1 MAAVTNQK
9 FKPNRPGEDGFCLV
23 VEDLC
28 KTFGGL
34 TAVNQVNLKVKVG
47 ERRGIIGPNGAGKTT
62 FFNLISG
69 ALLPTSGK
77 IFLFGKDITN
87 ITAYRR
93 AYLGL
98 SRTFQITNL
107 FNSLTVIENLVLA
120 AQALEK
126 SKFAMFRPI
135 TKFDRLYDRAEDI
148 LERVGMTERRNER
161 VKNLSHGEQRQIE
174 VGMALI
180 QNPRLLLL
188 DEPTAGLAPA
198 ESAILVS
205 MLKKLDRTIT
215 ILIIEH
221 DMDVA
226 FQLTDYI
233 TVLNFGKLL
242 AEGDLASI
250 KANAKVQEVYL
261 GMP

>member
-1 MAAVTNQK
+1 MTNQG
-9 FKPNRPGEDGFCLV
+9 FEPNRPGEDGVCLV

-28 KTFGGL
+28 KKFGGL
-34 TAVNQVNLKVKVG
+34 DAVSQVNLRVREG

-62 FFNLISG
+62 FFNLVSG
-69 ALLPTSGK
+69 ALLPTSGR
-77 IFLFGKDITN
+77 ILLFGEDITSVPDH
-87 ITAYRR
+87 RR

-107 FNSLTVIENLVLA
+107 FPSLSVVENLVLA

-126 SKFAMFRPI
+126 TKFVMFRPI
-135 TKFDRLYDRAEDI
+135 TKFSRLKDRANEI
-148 LERVGMTERRNER
+148 LERVGMIERRDELI
-161 VKNLSHGEQRQIE
+161 KNLSHGEQRQIE
-174 VGMALI
+174 VAMALI
-180 QNPRLLLL
+180 QKPRLLLL
-188 DEPTAGLAPA
+188 DEPTAGLAPG

-205 MLKKLDRTIT
+205 MLRKLDRTIT

-226 FQLTDYI
+226 FQLTDFI
-233 TVLNFGKLL
+233 TVLNFGKVL

-261 GMP
+261 GVQ

>member
-1 MAAVTNQK
+1 MDSSRSCPEGV
-9 FKPNRPGEDGFCLV
+9 CLV
-23 VEDLC
+23 VENLC
-28 KTFGGL
+28 KRFGGL
-34 TAVNQVNLKVKVG
+34 DAVSEVNLTVREG

-69 ALLPTSGK
+69 ALMPTSGK
-77 IFLFGKDITN
+77 ILLFGKDITGMP
-87 ITAYRR
+87 AHRR

-107 FNSLTVIENLVLA
+107 FPSLSVVENLALA
-120 AQALEK
+120 AQALERT
-126 SKFAMFRPI
+126 KFAMIRPI
-135 TKFDRLYDRAEDI
+135 TRFARLYERADEV
-148 LERVGMTERRNER
+148 LAKVGMSQRRDELI
-161 VKNLSHGEQRQIE
+161 KNLSHGEQRQIE
-174 VGMALI
+174 VAMALI
-180 QNPRLLLL
+180 QKPRLLLL

-198 ESAILVS
+198 ESSILVS

-233 TVLNFGKLL
+233 TVLNFGSVL

-250 KANAKVQEVYL
+250 KANVKVQEVYL
-261 GMP
+261 GVQ